1 MSNIMQEF
9 TQWQTYKKTLLKT
22 KNFLKQM
29 QCVNLK
35 DLYKEKVLCIYWCVF
50 PFHVVQSA
58 NTEFMLKKI
67 HRILKD

>member
-1 MSNIMQEF
+1 
-9 TQWQTYKKTLLKT
+9 
-22 KNFLKQM
+22 M

-35 DLYKEKVLCIYWCVF
+35 DLFKEKVLYIYWCVF